1 MKVIITIDWH
11 TKIKPPRRDELATV
25 GIEQVNEQMNCGYME
40 SELNYTDNK
49 DRDYKGWWKRKII
62 VD

>member
-11 TKIKPPRRDELATV
+11 TKIKPPRRDELARHC
-25 GIEQVNEQMNCGYME
+25 IEHVNNMMQDGYVE
-40 SELNYTDNK
+40 GELNYTDNK
-49 DRDYKGWWKRKII
+49 GRDYNGWWKRKII

>member
-11 TKIKPPRRDELATV
+11 TKVRPIRRDELTTHA
-25 GIEQVNEQMNCGYME
+25 IERVNNMMQDGYIE
-40 SELNYTDNK
+40 GELHYEDNQG
-49 DRDYKGWWKRKII
+49 REYSGWWKRKIE

>member
-11 TKIKPPRRDELATV
+11 TKVRPVRRDELATH
-25 GIEQVNEQMNCGYME
+25 GMQRANEMMQEGYIEG
-40 SELNYTDNK
+40 ELLYTDGK
-49 DRDYKGWWKRKII
+49 GREYSGWWKRKVE